1 MNNHG
6 GGVTGTQAGAVQG
19 LRRDPAALLPL
30 HVAKTARPQMVRG
43 RVERRRLFDLLDRAT
58 RNPVTVVRA
67 GAGWGKTVLV
77 SAWAQTRANSVAWL
91 SLDRHHNDPQVFW
104 SYIVAALRH
113 AGALTPDN
121 PLAEMGSIPRNEQER
136 CLRMANGLGRLPD
149 QTVLVI
155 DDFHEIDDP
164 QVLGEVSDL
173 LRHPP
178 PPLRLILIS
187 RTEPALAL
195 HRLRTADQ
203 LSEMSSDD
211 LAFTADE
218 VAALFRRHGLTLSP
232 DDVATLLDRT
242 DGWAVGLHLGAG
254 FLTGNGGA
262 RSVADFA
269 GDTRGVDMYLTDE
282 VLARHPTRERRFLLE
297 TSICEQVCADLAN
310 AITKDTDGQW
320 MLEGLEHDNDFVVR
334 LGPKPLWFRYHHLL
348 RDVLR
353 HRLDLETP
361 TAVPKLHRR
370 AARWYARHNSVIEA
384 LTHAVRARDWAY
396 VGRLVIGQAA
406 PLILSAHRAAL
417 VKILHQVPREQL
429 TTTPELMVCAALL
442 LFYAGDY
449 DAIPARVSHVRELL
463 REQPVASRD
472 RADVLLMALQVAADR
487 AVGDMPAVVAV
498 ETEQLA
504 LLARSPF
511 HDRATLTQLRAIALN
526 SKGLALLWTGHVDA
540 AAREL
545 RAAVVAAR
553 TAGVELA
560 EMNATG
566 HLALLEMLYGSV
578 SNAAQLASTARNLA
592 ERRGWLYTVQSVAAH
607 FAHALVLLERNDLT
621 AAERALRQGQRAH
634 DTEPEAAQRLVLLGV
649 RARLALAR
657 GEPARARSFL
667 DEARRERGPRLH
679 VPALDRWLALLD
691 AEVDLATDQP
701 ELARQR
707 LAHLPTDQTT
717 GSAHRVI
724 LARAALARR
733 DPRRAEEL
741 LSAGPTTMPETIAT
755 VETGIVAALIADT
768 RGYTTR
774 AVDLLADAVRL
785 AAREGIRRPFVT
797 MSGSRL
803 AELLDRLRLLAPD
816 HAPFVAGIIADI
828 RAASHSPAPTA
839 TVEGLSEREA
849 DVLRYLPTMMT
860 LAEIATELGV
870 SVNTVK
876 AHTRSIYRKLGA
888 GRRSEAVTHARDTG
902 IL

>member
-592 ERRGWLYTVQSVAAH
+592 ERRGWPSCCWSETTSPPPNGPSDRANALMTPNQKPPSGSSCSEYEHGWRSPVASRPEH
-607 FAHALVLLERNDLT
+607 GPFWTRP
-621 AAERALRQGQRAH
+621 AANA
-634 DTEPEAAQRLVLLGV
+634 
-649 RARLALAR
+649 AR
-657 GEPARARSFL
+657 GCTFPPSTAGWPSWTPKWTWPPTNPSWPASASPTSQQTRRPARHTASYW
-667 DEARRERGPRLH
+667 
-679 VPALDRWLALLD
+679 PAPPSPG
-691 AEVDLATDQP
+691 AT
-701 ELARQR
+701 
-707 LAHLPTDQTT
+707 
-717 GSAHRVI
+717 
-724 LARAALARR
+724 RAAPKNYSPPGRPQC
-733 DPRRAEEL
+733 PRRSPPWKPA
-741 LSAGPTTMPETIAT
+741 SSPPSSP
-755 VETGIVAALIADT
+755 T
-768 RGYTTR
+768 RGATPPEPST
-774 AVDLLADAVRL
+774 
-785 AAREGIRRPFVT
+785 
-797 MSGSRL
+797 S
-803 AELLDRLRLLAPD
+803 
-816 HAPFVAGIIADI
+816 
-828 RAASHSPAPTA
+828 SPTPYA
-839 TVEGLSEREA
+839 
-849 DVLRYLPTMMT
+849 
-860 LAEIATELGV
+860 
-870 SVNTVK
+870 
-876 AHTRSIYRKLGA
+876 
-888 GRRSEAVTHARDTG
+888 
-902 IL
+902 